1 VELFGLINM
10 KKKLTIDKII
20 CQVDVRR
27 GAPMGRNDVGIP
39 PARTRVYNCYVPM
52 SIADPAYDKGGA
64 YWGLSPN
71 RLRVMYTK
79 DLSFIKFYRE
89 NEYS

>member
-1 VELFGLINM
+1 M
-10 KKKLTIDKII
+10 KSKKNANLTIHKII
-20 CQVDVRR
+20 TKVGTKY
-27 GAPMGRNDVGIP
+27 GAPMGRPDVGIM

-52 SIADPAYDKGGA
+52 NMMEPAYDKGGA

-89 NEYS
+89 NESK

>member
-1 VELFGLINM
+1 MGY
-10 KKKLTIDKII
+10 KKHKYTIDKII
-20 CQVDVRR
+20 CQVDTKR
-27 GAPMGRNDVGIP
+27 GAPMGRNDVGIV

-89 NEYS
+89 NENS

>member
-1 VELFGLINM
+1 M
-10 KKKLTIDKII
+10 KKQLTIDKII
-20 CQVDVRR
+20 CQVNTKR
-27 GAPMGRNDVGIP
+27 GAPMGRFDVGREP
-39 PARTRVYNCYVPM
+39 SVLKSKKVFNCYVPM
-52 SIADPAYDKGGA
+52 SITDPAYDKGGA

-89 NEYS
+89 NENS